1 MSQHHIAQARHHAM
15 TRICASCSA
24 LPHVEDSPCVS
35 LDCPMLFAKSK
46 ASLEAENLGTI
57 AEHLDLTFESTQQ
70 AEMERAWLPREL

>member
-1 MSQHHIAQARHHAM
+1 
-15 TRICASCSA
+15 
-24 LPHVEDSPCVS
+24 
-35 LDCPMLFAKSK
+35 MLFAKSK